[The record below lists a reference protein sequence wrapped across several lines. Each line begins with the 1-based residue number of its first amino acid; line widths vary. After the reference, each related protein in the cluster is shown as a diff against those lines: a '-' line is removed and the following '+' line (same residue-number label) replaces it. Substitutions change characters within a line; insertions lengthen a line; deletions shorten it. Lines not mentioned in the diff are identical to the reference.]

1 MCKLK
6 EDMNVEFA
14 RTLSIAQKA
23 ERELLPKGLARERDA
38 HRRLAAVSACP
49 LAKEANEEMSWIT
62 STV

>member
-14 RTLSIAQKA
+14 CTLSIAQKA
-23 ERELLPKGLARERDA
+23 ETELLLKGLARERDA

-49 LAKEANEEMSWIT
+49 LAKEANEEMS
-62 STV
+62 

>member
-14 RTLSIAQKA
+14 RTLSSITQKA

-49 LAKEANEEMSWIT
+49 LAKEANEEMS
-62 STV
+62 